1 MTADDAEIIRTSTGS
16 VSFPSLVSL
25 SGQQRLVGEEAAPQV
40 LNPNTLCY
48 LDQLL
53 GNVTVNIITIIH
65 ILIHAYAHTYICSYI
80 RVLIHTHADR

>member
-1 MTADDAEIIRTSTGS
+1 MVTADDAEIIRTSTGS

-53 GNVTVNIITIIH
+53 GNH
-65 ILIHAYAHTYICSYI
+65 HYYHTYTHTCIRSYI